1 MVGHS
6 DLATCDGKEMSIQ
19 NLSMSSLPRRF
30 SVVSVK
36 VEVDTDVPDLNN
48 GHYST
53 DLPEIYPTSTT
64 SKNDKG
70 K

>member
-1 MVGHS
+1 
-6 DLATCDGKEMSIQ
+6 MSIQ